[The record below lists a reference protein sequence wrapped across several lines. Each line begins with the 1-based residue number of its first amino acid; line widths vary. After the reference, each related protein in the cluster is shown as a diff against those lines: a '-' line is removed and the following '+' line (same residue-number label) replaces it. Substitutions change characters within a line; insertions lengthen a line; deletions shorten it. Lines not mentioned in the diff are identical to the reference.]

1 MAPCR
6 GFGGDLALFAAYPIK
21 AKRAI
26 VWRRII
32 KMHQGLKGDKRRV
45 PGGQG
50 SEREEESKF

>member
-26 VWRRII
+26 VWREDN
-32 KMHQGLKGDKRRV
+32 KNA
-45 PGGQG
+45 PGF
-50 SEREEESKF
+50 ER